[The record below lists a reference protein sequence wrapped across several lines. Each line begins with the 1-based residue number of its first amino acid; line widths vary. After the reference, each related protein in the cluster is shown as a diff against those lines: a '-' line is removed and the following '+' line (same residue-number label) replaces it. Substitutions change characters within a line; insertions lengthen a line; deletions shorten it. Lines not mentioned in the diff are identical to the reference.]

1 MKNELVLITAN
12 PKTSQK
18 NLNFTIAYAI
28 SEKDCKASFLK
39 GNTYCHNFILRA
51 FKVMF
56 LFRNRASSESNFLS
70 HMLHAISLNVIVKKN
85 STKPVDPSNFL
96 WALKWETS
104 NVRGATFDFN
114 FQQNVTEILQT
125 VLDGLKGVLLQQEI

>member
-1 MKNELVLITAN
+1 ML
-12 PKTSQK
+12 
-18 NLNFTIAYAI
+18 
-28 SEKDCKASFLK
+28 
-39 GNTYCHNFILRA
+39 
-51 FKVMF
+51 
-56 LFRNRASSESNFLS
+56 LFCNRVSSESNFLS

-104 NVRGATFDFN
+104 KVREAPFDFD

-125 VLDGLKGVLLQQEI
+125 VLDGLKGLLLQQEI

>member
-1 MKNELVLITAN
+1 
-12 PKTSQK
+12 
-18 NLNFTIAYAI
+18 
-28 SEKDCKASFLK
+28 
-39 GNTYCHNFILRA
+39 
-51 FKVMF
+51 MF

>member
-1 MKNELVLITAN
+1 ML
-12 PKTSQK
+12 
-18 NLNFTIAYAI
+18 
-28 SEKDCKASFLK
+28 
-39 GNTYCHNFILRA
+39 
-51 FKVMF
+51 
-56 LFRNRASSESNFLS
+56 LFCNRVSSESNFLS

-104 NVRGATFDFN
+104 KVREAPFD

-125 VLDGLKGVLLQQEI
+125 VLDGLKGLLLQQEI